1 MRRKDFDRLRM
12 WQERFARNQTAYAPQ
27 IERMQGREKLYKG
40 DTAIREIVR
49 NDKTTTASH
58 VRNLCAELIEAQVDS
73 TIPQPKVTAVRKED
87 EWLAKNI
94 EDMLRNE
101 LNRLPMEELND
112 QQARTVP
119 IQGGGL
125 YLVEWDNTQRTH
137 SAIGEIV
144 VSGLHPGKVIPQD
157 GVYSG
162 IEDMDYI
169 FVMLPQT
176 KAFVEAQYGVSV
188 ENETESEPE
197 IKGDG
202 DTAEDMVTQYIA
214 YYRNDKGGIGKFSW
228 VNDVILEDL
237 EDYQARRIRKCVRC
251 GAAEPEETSTEPMP
265 EGEFSTLPT
274 GNPEH
279 DILLAQ
285 MELDRETKPRSGHGR
300 KVCPYC
306 GGTEFETGDYDFEI
320 VEAPI
325 DRSDGTQIPGP
336 EWVEQVTGM
345 DDSGLPVRQ
354 AVRVPTKIPYYR
366 PDIYPVI
373 LQKNVSLHGSFLGS
387 SDIDQIA
394 GQQNTTNRLAT
405 KILDKLLTAGSYM
418 SLPDDATIRRN
429 TNEMKQIILRK
440 PADKEMIGVYDM
452 EANIQQDVAMLDHVY
467 EEAKQI
473 IGVTDSFLG
482 RKDTTATSGTAKQ
495 FAAAQSAGRLESKKV
510 MKQKAYAELFEAIF
524 KFKLAYADE
533 PRPIVSNDSHGDRE
547 YKNFNRYDFLQQD
560 ATGQWYWNT
569 DFLFSCDSAAPLAS
583 NRDAMWQENL
593 NLLQIGA
600 FGDPTDMQTLISFW
614 SKMAMLHYPGA
625 EETKADLQK
634 RLEQQMQQMQ
644 MQQMQMQQMQQMQM
658 QQGAGVPPDVLAQV
672 EEMASRDAA
681 RAAGIQMNR

>member
-1 MRRKDFDRLRM
+1 MKRKDFDRLRM

-27 IERMQGREKLYKG
+27 VERMQGREKLYRG
-40 DTAIREIVR
+40 DNAIREIVR
-49 NDKTTTASH
+49 NDKTTVASH

-73 TIPQPKVTAVRKED
+73 TIPQPKVTAVRKKD
-87 EWLAKNI
+87 ERLAKII
-94 EDMLRNE
+94 EDMIRNE

-137 SAIGEIV
+137 STIGEIV

-176 KAFVEAQYGVSV
+176 KEFIRAQYGVSV
-188 ENETESEPE
+188 EDETESEPE
-197 IKGDG
+197 VKGDG
-202 DTAEDMVTQYIA
+202 NTAEDMVTQYIA
-214 YYRNDKGGIGKFSW
+214 YFRNDKGGIGKFSW

-237 EDYQARRIRKCVRC
+237 EDYQARRIRKCIRC

-265 EGEFSTLPT
+265 EGEFETFPT
-274 GNPEH
+274 GDPEQ
-279 DILLAQ
+279 DIALAQ
-285 MELDRETKPRSGHGR
+285 LGLDRETKPRSGHGR

-336 EWVEQVTGM
+336 EWVAQVVEGEDGM
-345 DDSGLPVRQ
+345 PVRQ
-354 AVRVPTKIPYYR
+354 SVRVPTKIPYYR

-418 SLPDDATIRRN
+418 SLPNDATIRRN
-429 TNEMKQIILRK
+429 TNEMKQIILKK
-440 PADKEMIGVYDM
+440 PSDKDMIGVYDM
-452 EANIQQDVAMLDHVY
+452 EANITQDVAMLDHVY

-495 FAAAQSAGRLESKKV
+495 FAAAQSAGRLESKRV

-533 PRPIVSNDSHGDRE
+533 PRPIVTNDSHGDRQYE
-547 YKNFNRYDFLQQD
+547 KFNRYDFLEQD
-560 ATGQWYWNT
+560 ETGAWYWN
-569 DFLFSCDSAAPLAS
+569 DEFLFSCDTAAPLAS
-583 NRDAMWQENL
+583 NREAMWQENL

-600 FGDPTDMQTLISFW
+600 FGNPAELPTLISFW
-614 SKMAMLHYPGA
+614 SKMAMQHYPGA
-625 EETKADLQK
+625 EETKADLQAQ
-634 RLEQQMQQMQ
+634 LEQQQEMQKQMQ
-644 MQQMQMQQMQQMQM
+644 TQMQQMQQW
-658 QQGAGVPPDVLAQV
+658 AGVPPDVLAQV
-672 EEMASRDAA
+672 EEMARRDAA
-681 RAAGIQMNR
+681 RAVGQG